1 MQSKYYQS
9 MGLRSVLLV
18 ESGIKKKKSLNI
30 TLNGHILGHI
40 SKPPCWPKDNMNGKW
55 CINTSYLQRQQP
67 KKIQKRRKRKG
78 KKGSKQH
85 KCRY

>member
-1 MQSKYYQS
+1 

-40 SKPPCWPKDNMNGKW
+40 SKPPCWPKDNMNGNGVS
-55 CINTSYLQRQQP
+55 IQAIYRGNN
-67 KKIQKRRKRKG
+67 QKRFKKEENEKEKKRVKAT
-78 KKGSKQH
+78 
-85 KCRY
+85 

>member
-40 SKPPCWPKDNMNGKW
+40 SKPPCWQHEWKW

-67 KKIQKRRKRKG
+67 KKIQKRRKRIG
-78 KKGSKQH
+78 KKRVKAT
-85 KCRY
+85 